1 MDFIFEHLLDIITL
15 IIVMAVT
22 AAGYKKGIMRMII
35 SLIGYFVAA
44 TVAGFISSI
53 TYEYV
58 YFNMVQPSVIEYIEN
73 ETEKISDEYL
83 NERFSEDN
91 SENDENIHLTDS
103 EISGKLKD
111 IFKEYCEE
119 LTNSL
124 SGVIPD
130 EILKSADEYFEK
142 DTFDENEIIN
152 STKTSSVNLIEKE
165 IIRPVMLKT
174 VKSVIFF
181 IAFTIVCI
189 IFSILSRLVRY
200 IRRIDI
206 IKAPDSFLG
215 GILGFVY
222 AVLIIVI
229 LSILCSIFIKLTA
242 DQNNFLNTEIIE
254 KTYIFKYAYNKS
266 FELLTILF
274 K

>member
-15 IIVMAVT
+15 VIIMFFT
-22 AAGYKKGIMRMII
+22 AKGYRKGIIRMII
-35 SLIGYFVAA
+35 SLVGYLAAVTIGGFV
-44 TVAGFISSI
+44 SSI

-58 YFNMVQPSVIEYIEN
+58 YYNMVQPSVIEYIETEADKLSEKYLN
-73 ETEKISDEYL
+73 EKIS
-83 NERFSEDN
+83 EDF
-91 SENDENIHLTDS
+91 SENDDNIHLTDS

-111 IFKEYCEE
+111 IFKEYCGE

-124 SGVIPD
+124 NGVIPD
-130 EILKSADEYFEK
+130 EILKSADEYLEK
-142 DTFDENEIIN
+142 NTFDEDEIIN
-152 STKTSSVNLIEKE
+152 STKASSVNLIEKE

-174 VKSVIFF
+174 VKSIIFF
-181 IAFTIVCI
+181 IAFAIVCI
-189 IFSILSRLVRY
+189 AFSIISKLVRY
-200 IRRIDI
+200 IRRIYI

-215 GILGFVY
+215 GVLGFTY

-229 LSILCSIFIKLTA
+229 LSTLCSIFIKLTA
-242 DQNNFLNTEIIE
+242 DQNNILNTEIVE